1 MLQRDAAKGITEEDA
16 RKRLGSQMPLS
27 QKLLYADVVIDNS
40 VTAADAVPPRLRG
53 EVGHLCARWRREAR
67 EPLRRLLWLLSWI
80 VPPFGLVYG
89 LLVVR
94 ARLAALRRRE
104 AKMSHGKFF

>member
-67 EPLRRLLWLLSWI
+67 EPLRRLLWLLSWS
-80 VPPFGLVYG
+80 VPPFGRVYG
-89 LLVVR
+89 LVVVR

-104 AKMSHGKFF
+104 AKMSHGKL